1 MSPADCRFSR
11 THEWVRL
18 ESGLAVIGISQ
29 FAVQQLTDLVYVQLP
44 QVERT
49 LAAGEAFGEVE
60 SVKAVSDLYAP
71 IAGLVVE
78 VNQPLTDQLQWLS
91 EDPFGKGW
99 ILKLRPADASHVH
112 ALMSAAEYDQFC
124 QTAGH

>member
-71 IAGLVVE
+71 IAGTVVE

-99 ILKLRPADASHVH
+99 ILKLRPADASHVN

-124 QTAGH
+124 RTAGH